1 MTGGLLEAA
10 LIATV
15 LGANAAA
22 GALTEQG
29 GRRAIAALRRSVSMR
44 ARVRRDARDE
54 QIQADELVPGDVVQ
68 LVAGDPVPAD
78 GRLVEAH
85 RLRIEE
91 SALTGESQPVE
102 KDPTRQSPSMP
113 LADRRSMVYRGT
125 TVVGGRGSALVV
137 ATGERTV
144 LGKLH
149 LLAAEAEA
157 PPTPLERD
165 LSRLGRMLAVGAG
178 SICAGILGLGLLR
191 GGGLLQSLEIAVS
204 LGVAAIPEGLTALAT
219 SVLALASGRMHRKG
233 TLIRT
238 LGAAEALGSVTVVCA
253 DKTGTLTENRMAAH
267 ELYTRCGSIRING
280 PALSVVGRL
289 DFAGPSVD
297 SALVERALRVG
308 VLCSDADLEISASG
322 QVTIDGSPTE
332 GALLVAAA
340 KAGLDPVNLQGCYP
354 RIDVRDRSDGRRYMV
369 TVHRI
374 QGELLAEMK
383 GSPEDVLARC
393 ETYASTGR
401 VQPVDAVAFDEIA
414 AANSSMAAR
423 AMRVLAL
430 AERTLPSGYS
440 SADLEGG
447 YTFLGLIGLVDAIR
461 VTVPAAVEALRR
473 AGIRTVMITGDQALT
488 AAAVA
493 QELGLHNSSPPHV
506 LESEELLNF
515 DQETLRARVSDVQVF
530 ARVPPELKLAIV
542 RALQANG
549 EVVAMTGDGVNDGPA
564 LRAADVGVAM
574 GQHGS
579 ELARELADVVLSTDD
594 LGLMPDAVEEGRLVR
609 ANIRRVLHYLLT
621 TNASEV
627 WAVAG
632 AVAAGLP
639 SPLTPLQLLWL
650 NLVTDLAPG
659 LGLAMEPREPDLM
672 SRPPRDPRE
681 AIVPRPLLQRIL
693 GESTAIAAG
702 TLAAYVLGV
711 LRHGRGPVAQ
721 SMAFAS
727 LVGAQLLH
735 VPFARS
741 GTEPVT
747 RGGRPR
753 NRALT
758 LGVTLS
764 AALQLA
770 ALFVAPLRGALGG
783 VELSLADLGIA
794 ALGAVVPLLAIEMHR
809 RASAARP
816 A

>member
-1 MTGGLLEAA
+1 
-10 LIATV
+10 
-15 LGANAAA
+15 
-22 GALTEQG
+22 
-29 GRRAIAALRRSVSMR
+29 
-44 ARVRRDARDE
+44 
-54 QIQADELVPGDVVQ
+54 
-68 LVAGDPVPAD
+68 
-78 GRLVEAH
+78 
-85 RLRIEE
+85 
-91 SALTGESQPVE
+91 
-102 KDPTRQSPSMP
+102 
-113 LADRRSMVYRGT
+113 
-125 TVVGGRGSALVV
+125 
-137 ATGERTV
+137 
-144 LGKLH
+144 
-149 LLAAEAEA
+149 
-157 PPTPLERD
+157 
-165 LSRLGRMLAVGAG
+165 
-178 SICAGILGLGLLR
+178 
-191 GGGLLQSLEIAVS
+191 
-204 LGVAAIPEGLTALAT
+204 
-219 SVLALASGRMHRKG
+219 MHRKG

-253 DKTGTLTENRMAAH
+253 DKTGTLTENRMAAR
-267 ELYTRCGSIRING
+267 ELYTQAGSIRIDG
-280 PALSVVGRL
+280 PSLTITGGL
-289 DFAGPSVD
+289 DFAEQSGNR
-297 SALVERALRVG
+297 AIVERALRVG
-308 VLCSDADLEISASG
+308 VLCSDADLDISDSG

-340 KAGLDPVNLQGCYP
+340 KAGLDPGSLQAHHP
-354 RIDVRDRSDGRRYMV
+354 RLDVRDRSDGRRYMV

-374 QGELLAEMK
+374 QGELRAEMK
-383 GSPEDVLARC
+383 GSPEEVVARC
-393 ETYASTGR
+393 VTYASANG
-401 VQPVDAVAFDEIA
+401 VQPLGPGVSEEIA
-414 AANSSMAAR
+414 TANRSMAGR

-430 AERTLPSGYS
+430 AERSLPSGYM
-440 SADLEGG
+440 SADLECE

-461 VTVPAAVEALRR
+461 VSVPGAVDALRR

-493 QELGLHNSSPPHV
+493 QELGLHNSTPPHV
-506 LESEELLNF
+506 LEAGELVTL
-515 DQETLRARVSDVQVF
+515 DHATLRARVSDVQVF

-542 RALQANG
+542 RALQTNG

-594 LGLMPDAVEEGRLVR
+594 FGLMPDAVEEGRLVR

-672 SRPPRDPRE
+672 SQPPRDPRE
-681 AIVPRPLLQRIL
+681 AIVPRPLLRRIL

-702 TLAAYVLGV
+702 TLATYVLGV
-711 LRHGRGPVAQ
+711 MRHGRGPVAQ

-753 NRALT
+753 NRALM

-770 ALFVAPLRGALGG
+770 ALFVPPLRGALGG
-783 VELSLADLGIA
+783 VGLGLADLGIA
-794 ALGAVVPLLAIEMHR
+794 ALGAIVPLLGIEMHR
-809 RASAARP
+809 RASAARS